1 MRTIYG
7 NMEGE
12 EQPTDRQGGEVLQRF
27 KVRNDTQGVQI
38 TKIDLVR
45 ESTTVQFSE
54 NGTYELVRV
63 DE

>member
-1 MRTIYG
+1 MNNG
-7 NMEGE
+7 SAEC
-12 EQPTDRQGGEVLQRF
+12 GGGVLQRF